1 MAGFDLGEVLGDLM
15 NGGALQGIATTT
27 MRRAGFTE
35 DQIETVMTI
44 REEHPNLANIDFMPL
59 MAEDAQ
65 PLRDQFL
72 PLLQDEELVAKLDAA
87 LEEDPDLVNNIN
99 HLIRNN
105 PDRLTEIAA
114 QLQADENASVSELLT
129 SSVTPEEASAAANND
144 AGFGGMLQDFLG
156 DFDMENIG
164 GNLLQLMGT
173 LLVGLQNMVMPLI
186 NGIMGSLTSLGNSE
200 SVIRAGND
208 RQDTGVG
215 AQALGL
221 ANGNA
226 SKAVYDQDGAAVT
239 TPEPTPNPHADT
251 RPVRDVQPGV
261 TGFQQ

>member
-1 MAGFDLGEVLGDLM
+1 MAGLDLGEMLGNLM
-15 NGGALQGIATTT
+15 NGGALQGVATTV
-27 MRRAGFTE
+27 MRQAGFTE

-72 PLLQDEELVAKLDAA
+72 PLLQDEDLVAKLDAA
-87 LEEDPDLVNNIN
+87 LGEDPDLVNNIN

-144 AGFGGMLQDFLG
+144 AGFGGMLQEFLG

-186 NGIMGSLTSLGNSE
+186 GGIMNSLSSLGS
-200 SVIRAGND
+200 SGDLIQAGNGHPE
-208 RQDTGVG
+208 TGAG
-215 AQALGL
+215 AQARTLVMNDG
-221 ANGNA
+221 
-226 SKAVYDQDGAAVT
+226 AVYNQEGDRVATIHVPGTQQPPQQPDPADPNR
-239 TPEPTPNPHADT
+239 TPGMTA
-251 RPVRDVQPGV
+251 
-261 TGFQQ
+261 F

>member
-1 MAGFDLGEVLGDLM
+1 MAGLDLGEMLGNLM
-15 NGGALQGIATTT
+15 NGGALQGVATTV
-27 MRRAGFTE
+27 MRQAGFTE

-99 HLIRNN
+99 HLIRND

-129 SSVTPEEASAAANND
+129 SSVTPEEASAAA
-144 AGFGGMLQDFLG
+144 
-156 DFDMENIG
+156 
-164 GNLLQLMGT
+164 
-173 LLVGLQNMVMPLI
+173 
-186 NGIMGSLTSLGNSE
+186 
-200 SVIRAGND
+200 
-208 RQDTGVG
+208 
-215 AQALGL
+215 
-221 ANGNA
+221 
-226 SKAVYDQDGAAVT
+226 KA
-239 TPEPTPNPHADT
+239 HADGEV
-251 RPVRDVQPGV
+251 RPPPR
-261 TGFQQ
+261 